1 MKSAVSQ
8 KTDDTTSPRISLRN
22 VEYRKINLLN
32 STCVILLSL
41 VENSNHYSSSFQNII
56 KKMKLIEKDYQ
67 LLRNYF
73 LGRLPEAPKNFLLDK
88 NIIEDIHE
96 KSQDTSL
103 FMVTESGWSNN
114 NTISFYTWF
123 KLF

>member
-32 STCVILLSL
+32 NTCAILLSL
-41 VENSNHYSSSFQNII
+41 VENSDHYSSSFQGII

-114 NTISFYTWF
+114 NTISFDT
-123 KLF
+123 